1 MGLQVE
7 DLKDTILKK
16 VSIDEYEPKTGDS
29 SDVLVLGFSLRES
42 SQGQD
47 LYNFLNSSIFEIRD
61 VEVSPN
67 PNPDNYYMVFV
78 EMDRNEDVLNN
89 IRKIVTDVENVSG
102 KLDWVG
108 KTHLTDDFHP
118 LYDEGI
124 SKFVITDPEKY
135 MTKAQ
140 WEEQQAEA
148 LELETKNS
156 EETANQ
162 NILEFLKN
170 SNLLSASIN
179 NNTLEVEDKFNEA
192 KLAIVGFG
200 EAKDIMT
207 EIGINEN
214 AIGDMD
220 STLKQF
226 NSMLGE
232 MRAIPISEFIVIFHP
247 SQTNVLV
254 TKQI

>member
-78 EMDRNEDVLNN
+78 EMDRNENVLNN

-148 LELETKNS
+148 LETKNS

-214 AIGDMD
+214 AIGAMD

>member
-1 MGLQVE
+1 MGLQAE

-29 SDVLVLGFSLRES
+29 ADVLVLGFSLKES

-47 LYNFLNSSIFEIRD
+47 LYNFLNSSIYEIRD

-78 EMDRNEDVLNN
+78 EMDRNEEVLNN
-89 IRKIVTDVENVSG
+89 IRKIVKDVENVSG

-124 SKFVITDPEKY
+124 SKFVITEPENY
-135 MTKAQ
+135 MTKKQ

-156 EETANQ
+156 VETANQ

-192 KLAIVGFG
+192 KLEVIGFG

-220 STLKQF
+220 STLREF

>member
-1 MGLQVE
+1 MGLHE
-7 DLKDTILKK
+7 GDLQDTILKK

-29 SDVLVLGFSLRES
+29 ADVLVLGFSCKEA
-42 SQGQD
+42 SQGND
-47 LYNFLNSSIFEIRD
+47 LYNFLNNSIYEMRD

-78 EMDRNEDVLNN
+78 EMDRNDGVTEN
-89 IRKIVTDVENVSG
+89 IRNIVKDVENLSG
-102 KLDWVG
+102 KMAWVG

-118 LYDEGI
+118 LFDEGI
-124 SKFVITDPEKY
+124 AQFIIQEPENY
-135 MTKAQ
+135 MTKSD
-140 WEEQQAEA
+140 WEDKQAETQA
-148 LELETKNS
+148 IEDS
-156 EETANQ
+156 VETANQ
-162 NILEFLKN
+162 NILEFLKS
-170 SNLLSASIN
+170 SNLLNASIN

-192 KLAIVGFG
+192 KLEVVGFG
-200 EAKDIMT
+200 EAKDIMA
-207 EIGINEN
+207 EIGINES

-220 STLKQF
+220 STLKAF

-232 MRAIPISEFIVIFHP
+232 MRAIPINEYIVIFHP

>member
-1 MGLQVE
+1 MGLRAE

-29 SDVLVLGFSLRES
+29 ADVLVLGFSLKES
-42 SQGQD
+42 SHGQD
-47 LYNFLNSSIFEIRD
+47 LYNFLNSSIYEIRD

-78 EMDRNEDVLNN
+78 EMDRNDDVLNN
-89 IRKIVTDVENVSG
+89 IRKIVKDVENVSG

-124 SKFVITDPEKY
+124 SKFVISEPENY
-135 MTKAQ
+135 MTKEQ

-156 EETANQ
+156 VETANQ

-192 KLAIVGFG
+192 KLEVIGFG

-220 STLKQF
+220 STLREF

>member
-1 MGLQVE
+1 MGLSVE

-29 SDVLVLGFSLRES
+29 SDVLVLGFSLKES

-47 LYNFLNSSIFEIRD
+47 LYNFLNSSIYEIRD

-89 IRKIVTDVENVSG
+89 IRKIVKDVENVSG

-220 STLKQF
+220 STLRQF

>member
-1 MGLQVE
+1 MGLQTG
-7 DLKDTILKK
+7 DLQDTMLKK
-16 VSIDEYEPKTGDS
+16 ISIDEYEPKTGDS
-29 SDVLVLGFSLRES
+29 SEVLVLGFSLKES

-78 EMDRNEDVLNN
+78 EMDRNEEVLEN
-89 IRKIVTDVENVSG
+89 IRKIVKDVENISG
-102 KLDWVG
+102 SMPWVG

-118 LYDEGI
+118 LFDEGI
-124 SKFVITDPEKY
+124 SEFVITDPEKY
-135 MTKAQ
+135 MTKEQ
-140 WEEQQAEA
+140 WEQSKAEEQAVVDAKVESD
-148 LELETKNS
+148 NS
-156 EETANQ
+156 
-162 NILEFLKN
+162 IMEFLKS
-170 SNLLSASIN
+170 SNLLKASIN

-192 KLAIVGFG
+192 KLEVVGFG
-200 EAKDIMT
+200 EAKDIMAK
-207 EIGINEN
+207 IGVNES

-226 NSMLGE
+226 NNMLGE
-232 MRAIPISEFIVIFHP
+232 MRAIPINEYIVIFHP
-247 SQTNVLV
+247 SQSNVLI

>member
-1 MGLQVE
+1 MGLQAE

-29 SDVLVLGFSLRES
+29 ADVLVLGFSLKES

-47 LYNFLNSSIFEIRD
+47 LYNFLNSSIYEIRD

-78 EMDRNEDVLNN
+78 EMDRNEEVLNN
-89 IRKIVTDVENVSG
+89 IRKIVKDVENVSG

-124 SKFVITDPEKY
+124 SKFVITEPENY
-135 MTKAQ
+135 MTKKQ

-156 EETANQ
+156 VETANQ

-192 KLAIVGFG
+192 KLEVIGFG

>member
-220 STLKQF
+220 STLREF

>member
-29 SDVLVLGFSLRES
+29 ADVLVLGFSLKES
-42 SQGQD
+42 SHGQD
-47 LYNFLNSSIFEIRD
+47 LYNFLNSSIYEIRD

-78 EMDRNEDVLNN
+78 EMDRNEEVLNN
-89 IRKIVTDVENVSG
+89 IRKIVKDVENVSG

-124 SKFVITDPEKY
+124 SKFVITEPENY
-135 MTKAQ
+135 MTKKQ

-156 EETANQ
+156 VETANQ

-192 KLAIVGFG
+192 KLEVIGFG

-220 STLKQF
+220 STLREF

>member
-29 SDVLVLGFSLRES
+29 SDVLVLGFSLKES

-220 STLKQF
+220 STLREF

>member
-1 MGLQVE
+1 MGLQAE

-29 SDVLVLGFSLRES
+29 ADVLVLGFSLKES
-42 SQGQD
+42 SHGQD
-47 LYNFLNSSIFEIRD
+47 LYNFLNSSIYEIRD

-78 EMDRNEDVLNN
+78 EMDRNDDVLNN
-89 IRKIVTDVENVSG
+89 IRKIVKDVENVSG

-124 SKFVITDPEKY
+124 SKFVISEPENY
-135 MTKAQ
+135 MTKEQ

-156 EETANQ
+156 VETANQ

-192 KLAIVGFG
+192 KLEVIGFG

>member
-1 MGLQVE
+1 MGLQTG
-7 DLKDTILKK
+7 DLQDTMLKK
-16 VSIDEYEPKTGDS
+16 ISIDEYEPKTGDS
-29 SDVLVLGFSLRES
+29 SEVLVLGFSLKES

-78 EMDRNEDVLNN
+78 EMDRNEEVLEN
-89 IRKIVTDVENVSG
+89 IRKIVKDVENISG
-102 KLDWVG
+102 SMPWVG

-118 LYDEGI
+118 LFDEGL
-124 SKFVITDPEKY
+124 SEFVITDPEKY
-135 MTKAQ
+135 MTKEQ
-140 WEEQQAEA
+140 WEQSKAEEQAVVDAKVESD
-148 LELETKNS
+148 NS
-156 EETANQ
+156 
-162 NILEFLKN
+162 IMEFLKS
-170 SNLLSASIN
+170 SNLLKASIN

-192 KLAIVGFG
+192 KLEVVGFG
-200 EAKDIMT
+200 EAKDIMA
-207 EIGINEN
+207 EIGINES

-232 MRAIPISEFIVIFHP
+232 MKAIPIQEYIVIFHP
-247 SQTNVLV
+247 SQTNVLI

>member
-1 MGLQVE
+1 
-7 DLKDTILKK
+7 
-16 VSIDEYEPKTGDS
+16 
-29 SDVLVLGFSLRES
+29 
-42 SQGQD
+42 
-47 LYNFLNSSIFEIRD
+47 
-61 VEVSPN
+61 
-67 PNPDNYYMVFV
+67 
-78 EMDRNEDVLNN
+78 
-89 IRKIVTDVENVSG
+89 
-102 KLDWVG
+102 
-108 KTHLTDDFHP
+108 
-118 LYDEGI
+118 
-124 SKFVITDPEKY
+124 
-135 MTKAQ
+135 MTKKQ

-156 EETANQ
+156 VETANQ

-192 KLAIVGFG
+192 KLEVIGFG

-220 STLKQF
+220 STLREF

>member
-78 EMDRNEDVLNN
+78 EMDRNENVLNN

-220 STLKQF
+220 STLREF

>member
-1 MGLQVE
+1 MGLQTG
-7 DLKDTILKK
+7 DLQDTMLKK
-16 VSIDEYEPKTGDS
+16 ISIDEYEPKTGDS
-29 SDVLVLGFSLRES
+29 SEVLVLGFSLKES

-78 EMDRNEDVLNN
+78 EMDRNEEVLEN
-89 IRKIVTDVENVSG
+89 IRKIVKDVENISG
-102 KLDWVG
+102 SMPWVG

-118 LYDEGI
+118 LFDEGI
-124 SKFVITDPEKY
+124 SEFVITDPEKY
-135 MTKAQ
+135 MTKEQ
-140 WEEQQAEA
+140 WEQSKAEEQAVVDAKVESD
-148 LELETKNS
+148 NS
-156 EETANQ
+156 
-162 NILEFLKN
+162 IMEFLKS
-170 SNLLSASIN
+170 SNLLKASIN

-192 KLAIVGFG
+192 KLEVVGFG
-200 EAKDIMT
+200 EAKDIMA
-207 EIGINEN
+207 EIGINES

-226 NSMLGE
+226 NNMLGE
-232 MRAIPISEFIVIFHP
+232 MRAIPINEYIVIFHP
-247 SQTNVLV
+247 SQSNVLI

>member
-1 MGLQVE
+1 MGLQAE

-29 SDVLVLGFSLRES
+29 ADVLVLGFSLKES

-47 LYNFLNSSIFEIRD
+47 LYNFLNSSIYEIRD

-78 EMDRNEDVLNN
+78 EMDRNDDVLNN
-89 IRKIVTDVENVSG
+89 IRKIVKDVENVSG

-124 SKFVITDPEKY
+124 SKFVISEPENY
-135 MTKAQ
+135 MTKEQ

-156 EETANQ
+156 VETANQ

-192 KLAIVGFG
+192 KLEVIGFG